1 MPLGSLSTLQS
12 QKPGRQM
19 TALRL
24 HVIVAAIAV
33 DSLFASIP
41 RGELHLLTGLLKE
54 VIYLK
59 G

>member
-1 MPLGSLSTLQS
+1 
-12 QKPGRQM
+12 M